1 MACIY
6 NLSHVLSPGYV
17 WHATLLQIWFVS
29 DTAQN
34 LTKLPTRKLLKWPT
48 RHCCPTVALHTTA
61 CIYEHCFPIATNIHL
76 AWKGFSINCHISWQL
91 DHWRRTK
98 HGNYNSI
105 ALHGLQDAKWSPW
118 LGQDTQRVS
127 HWSHLTMNQG
137 LLWHQWNLGNTSL
150 ETHPSYSWIGWFWIT
165 QSTLANLQVFLLQVW
180 CRTHTF
186 HTRDPEAQLHLLL
199 PPLLKLTIHQSTTEF
214 EFFKQCRWTSRH
226 LNFKQELQTDY
237 SGEG

>member
-91 DHWRRTK
+91 DHWRRTT

-118 LGQDTQRVS
+118 LGQDTAIGHTLQWIRVYFGINEIWATPAWKHILVTAELVGS
-127 HWSHLTMNQG
+127 ELLNPHSQTYRCSSCKYDAG
-137 LLWHQWNLGNTSL
+137 LIRFIRGIQKHNFIS
-150 ETHPSYSWIGWFWIT
+150 F
-165 QSTLANLQVFLLQVW
+165 
-180 CRTHTF
+180 F
-186 HTRDPEAQLHLLL
+186 HHCSNSQFTN
-199 PPLLKLTIHQSTTEF
+199 PPLNLKSSNNVDGPQDT
-214 EFFKQCRWTSRH
+214 
-226 LNFKQELQTDY
+226 
-237 SGEG
+237 